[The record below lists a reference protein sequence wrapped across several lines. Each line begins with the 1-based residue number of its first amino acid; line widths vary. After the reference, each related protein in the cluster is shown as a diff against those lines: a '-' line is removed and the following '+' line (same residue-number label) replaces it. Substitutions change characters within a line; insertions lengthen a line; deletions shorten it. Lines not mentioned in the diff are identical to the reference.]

1 MALHTT
7 WCCVTVP
14 TVSTVWLL
22 VTHVHT
28 MSHKRRYLTGAD
40 TCAHE
45 VGPFGED
52 GVHDLEQRMLPAKT
66 THAGPWIP
74 APPSARSSE
83 QAPTCAEWGSLT
95 PIPSP
100 KRTPLPTCPHASVTQ
115 QTLGTH
121 AKPKGGHAPGT
132 LSKPALC
139 PHSCGRGR
147 PRAHLQTGGGRGQAS
162 LSQHLGGSRKSD
174 VGLARWL
181 ALTGPQPCTPRPTP
195 VFHSLESS
203 SHLPHLRRFLSP
215 NFSGRHRDHAHRSPK
230 HGLRAPG
237 PPPCGLQLQ

>member
-28 MSHKRRYLTGAD
+28 MSHKRRYLTG
-40 TCAHE
+40 AHE

-115 QTLGTH
+115 QTLGTR
-121 AKPKGGHAPGT
+121 AEPKGGHAPGT

-147 PRAHLQTGGGRGQAS
+147 HRAHLQTGGG
-162 LSQHLGGSRKSD
+162 GGA
-174 VGLARWL
+174 GE
-181 ALTGPQPCTPRPTP
+181 PQPAPRGVSEERRRPCAVARPDWTPALHAAADSR
-195 VFHSLESS
+195 
-203 SHLPHLRRFLSP
+203 LPLP
-215 NFSGRHRDHAHRSPK
+215 
-230 HGLRAPG
+230 
-237 PPPCGLQLQ
+237 

>member
-115 QTLGTH
+115 QTLGTR
-121 AKPKGGHAPGT
+121 AEPKGGHAPGT

-147 PRAHLQTGGGRGQAS
+147 HRAHLQTGGGGRAGE
-162 LSQHLGGSRKSD
+162 
-174 VGLARWL
+174 
-181 ALTGPQPCTPRPTP
+181 PQPAPRGVSEERRRPCAVARPDWTPALHAAADSR
-195 VFHSLESS
+195 
-203 SHLPHLRRFLSP
+203 LPLP
-215 NFSGRHRDHAHRSPK
+215 
-230 HGLRAPG
+230 
-237 PPPCGLQLQ
+237 